1 MDQIHYKEMEE
12 NLNRLLQEHQIQEKK
27 IYLFGHCN
35 ATEELADLLMAKGF
49 LAAAILDNNTAKHNN
64 NYRGIKIISPKSLLE
79 ELPEQT
85 IVCIAARAYAAMADQ
100 LNRMGYR
107 GQVRKLVDY
116 NSYAEYSLSPDT
128 LARRR
133 QRVERGVLLL
143 RRLEQNHPDCFKI
156 LCPFSALGD
165 IYFAM
170 SYLPYLM
177 QKRNIKKCVIGVIGA
192 SCGQVVSLFGSYD
205 IEVFSQK
212 DMDEIIQAALF
223 TEDKDTF
230 IPHQDRPYV
239 VNLSR
244 VLYVKPIPLETI
256 YRCGVFGLPISTK
269 PFRPIKLS
277 QYNQLEQIEAGKSVI
292 LSPYAKSVTALKKE
306 IWMQII
312 DFYQKKGFT
321 CYTNIAGNELP
332 LPGTHPIS
340 PAITEIQ
347 SVAERAGTFIGI
359 RSGLCDVIREASCR
373 KIALYPDYY
382 YCDTKWKAIDMYRI
396 EGWEN
401 IAVGEEFQ
409 WRKN

>member
-143 RRLEQNHPDCFKI
+143 RRLEQNLVSI
-156 LCPFSALGD
+156 FSIGR
-165 IYFAM
+165 
-170 SYLPYLM
+170 YLFC
-177 QKRNIKKCVIGVIGA
+177 NVIP
-192 SCGQVVSLFGSYD
+192 SLFD
-205 IEVFSQK
+205 
-212 DMDEIIQAALF
+212 A
-223 TEDKDTF
+223 
-230 IPHQDRPYV
+230 
-239 VNLSR
+239 
-244 VLYVKPIPLETI
+244 
-256 YRCGVFGLPISTK
+256 
-269 PFRPIKLS
+269 
-277 QYNQLEQIEAGKSVI
+277 EAE
-292 LSPYAKSVTALKKE
+292 YKKMCN
-306 IWMQII
+306 WSNW
-312 DFYQKKGFT
+312 GFM
-321 CYTNIAGNELP
+321 
-332 LPGTHPIS
+332 
-340 PAITEIQ
+340 
-347 SVAERAGTFIGI
+347 
-359 RSGLCDVIREASCR
+359 RSGGFLVW
-373 KIALYPDYY
+373 LL
-382 YCDTKWKAIDMYRI
+382 
-396 EGWEN
+396 
-401 IAVGEEFQ
+401 
-409 WRKN
+409 